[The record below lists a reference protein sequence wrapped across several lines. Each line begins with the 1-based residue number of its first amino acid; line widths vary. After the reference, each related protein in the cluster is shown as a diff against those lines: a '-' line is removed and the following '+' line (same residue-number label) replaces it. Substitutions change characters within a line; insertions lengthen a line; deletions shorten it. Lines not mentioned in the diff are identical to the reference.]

1 MKKFKINNDI
11 NEARYP
17 EIFKK
22 GGRTNGR
29 MIINLNDF
37 FTFS

>member
-1 MKKFKINNDI
+1 MNKFIINNDI
-11 NEARYP
+11 TEAKYP

-29 MIINLNDF
+29 MIMSLNDF
-37 FTFS
+37 FTLS